1 MTRSTYL
8 MLHSMLENTCIF
20 SIYHVWYVP
29 NVLAVFC
36 YLASTAKK
44 LQSFEMNGVKLSA
57 CLQSIWPNC
66 SPPELDLYL
75 ASVANRGSA
84 KTVDWFSLTSL
95 SSLHITN
102 NHM

>member
-8 MLHSMLENTCIF
+8 MLHIMLENTCIF

-57 CLQSIWPNC
+57 YSPFGPTAAHQNSI
-66 SPPELDLYL
+66 Y
-75 ASVANRGSA
+75 
-84 KTVDWFSLTSL
+84 
-95 SSLHITN
+95 I
-102 NHM
+102 